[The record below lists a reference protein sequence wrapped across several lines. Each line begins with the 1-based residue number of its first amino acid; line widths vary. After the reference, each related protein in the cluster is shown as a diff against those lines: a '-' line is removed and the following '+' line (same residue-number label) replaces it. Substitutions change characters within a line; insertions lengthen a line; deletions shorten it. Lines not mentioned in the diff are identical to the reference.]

1 MLFYRCHIRNA
12 DPNELLILP
21 AGRQSADP
29 QVWLARPW
37 RSWGETVWAY
47 QTEADPTGI
56 SDVNIEPT
64 TDNRYFDLQG
74 RNIAP
79 SDMKR
84 GIYII
89 NGKKVIVNNR

>member
-1 MLFYRCHIRNA
+1 MEPRNDKTIA
-12 DPNELLILP
+12 FTVIY
-21 AGRQSADP
+21 AKS
-29 QVWLARPW
+29 
-37 RSWGETVWAY
+37 GETVWAY